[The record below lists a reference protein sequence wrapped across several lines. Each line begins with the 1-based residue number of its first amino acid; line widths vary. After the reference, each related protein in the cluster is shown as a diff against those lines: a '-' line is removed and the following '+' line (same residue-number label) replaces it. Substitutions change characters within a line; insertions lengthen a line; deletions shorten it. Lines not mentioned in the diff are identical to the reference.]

1 MNGKLIWAIFWAL
14 VGVSAVIAIGLF
26 IPAIRELI
34 RGILFITI
42 SGVLLFSLGVAL
54 IFLTVKEK
62 VAGRL
67 KKFLILTGASSAG
80 LVVSILLHNAIYG
93 LFIHWFGPDFWERIG
108 LPDEPFFFI
117 IAVFICP
124 AAFLV
129 GAVGSIV
136 LAAKR

>member
-1 MNGKLIWAIFWAL
+1 MNGKLIWAIFWTL

-34 RGILFITI
+34 RGIPFVTI
-42 SGVLLFSLGVAL
+42 SGVLFFFLGAAL

-62 VAGRL
+62 VGGKL

-129 GAVGSIV
+129 GAIGSIV
-136 LAAKR
+136 LATKR

>member
-34 RGILFITI
+34 RGILFVTI
-42 SGVLLFSLGVAL
+42 SGVLLFSLGAAL

-93 LFIHWFGPDFWERIG
+93 LFIHWFGPDLWERIG

-124 AAFLV
+124 VAFLV
-129 GAVGSIV
+129 GAIGSIV